1 MVYWYELLFRGIS
14 PGHFPRHGFVTHEVT
29 HKNKRGFVFGA
40 VAYNRELSE
49 KEISD
54 YELLAIEAPRELKES
69 EYVG

>member
-49 KEISD
+49 KGNQR
-54 YELLAIEAPRELKES
+54 L
-69 EYVG
+69 